1 MSIHIH
7 KDVLTF
13 LLTNIK
19 DQYNIKFTHKHT
31 KKRTGFTHILN
42 TCTYK
47 VRVGKGSWSSYTMIS
62 EHNYHS
68 KISFKGGVIN
78 GSSSRTCKAS

>member
-47 VRVGKGSWSSYTMIS
+47 VRMGKG
-62 EHNYHS
+62 
-68 KISFKGGVIN
+68 
-78 GSSSRTCKAS
+78 